1 MSSITEQQIRQ
12 ALAAR
17 AAAVPDAV
25 VARVTSKRYRVQT
38 VSAGRVATT
47 AVASVAVAAGV
58 GVGVALN
65 RGHRPAVP
73 PQTRLQAVPPPTRLQ
88 PVPVVYVG
96 NSPPLAVRSLPKG
109 FHLRTGEAR
118 QTILSQPS
126 TKSVPEKQF
135 VEGPADDPTSIV
147 VAEGTDGE
155 GPIPKVQGYAAAN
168 PRLTTKTVI
177 NGTTVTVI
185 QVGFGDLASY
195 VAFFPVS
202 DTSWGIVAGAQG
214 ATPDQLLTIA
224 AGILRGT
231 S

>member
-12 ALAAR
+12 ALTAR
-17 AAAVPDAV
+17 AAAVPDA
-25 VARVTSKRYRVQT
+25 AVTRIKSKRYRVQT
-38 VSAGRVATT
+38 VSARRVATT
-47 AVASVAVAAGV
+47 AVASIAITA
-58 GVGVALN
+58 GVGVALT
-65 RGHRPAVP
+65 RGHPPAVP
-73 PQTRLQAVPPPTRLQ
+73 PQTRLQAVPPPTRLRA
-88 PVPVVYVG
+88 VPVVYVG

-109 FHLRTGEAR
+109 FHLRTGEAK
-118 QTILSQPS
+118 QTILGQAS

-135 VEGPADDPTSIV
+135 VEGPANDPTSIV

-155 GPIPKVQGYAAAN
+155 GPTPKVQGYAAAN

-202 DTSWGIVAGAQG
+202 DISWGIVAGTQG